1 MWSSLSLFLSPPQYH
16 SPKLWKKTSPQTWHK
31 GQHRSCSTI
40 FLKGKQSTFFPCA
53 NSWGFFFMPW
63 YASFGLCL
71 GQCIHGP
78 TSLAKKKAGFK
89 LSVPQIVKHKS
100 HHQHTIHWKPI
111 IYNSVVDEHK
121 LSWHQ
126 VSPRWPLL

>member
-1 MWSSLSLFLSPPQYH
+1 MC
-16 SPKLWKKTSPQTWHK
+16 KTH
-31 GQHRSCSTI
+31 GV
-40 FLKGKQSTFFPCA
+40 FF
-53 NSWGFFFMPW
+53 
-63 YASFGLCL
+63 LCL
-71 GQCIHGP
+71 DMRVLGFASGNVFMAQ
-78 TSLAKKKAGFK
+78 LLLLKKKAGFK

-126 VSPRWPLL
+126 VSPR